1 MTTIFSDYKNQN
13 YEKIR
18 AECLKNKKLFE
29 DDIFPANNSSLFRV
43 KPKENV
49 KWKRPSEFLVD
60 VKPEFIVDNI
70 APDDIDQGELGRFIT
85 DMILFILI
93 ELFILFFFLLFF

>member
-1 MTTIFSDYKNQN
+1 MSINFSDYKNQN
-13 YEKIR
+13 YEKIK

-29 DDIFPANNSSLFRV
+29 DDIFPANDSSLFRV

-70 APDDIDQGELGRFIT
+70 APDDISQGELG
-85 DMILFILI
+85 DW
-93 ELFILFFFLLFF
+93 